1 MARPRLFDEEQ
12 VLDAAGAAFWARGYE
27 ATSTRDLSAVT
38 GLTASSL
45 YAAFGDKQ
53 TLFRRAFDRYLD
65 QTLHERM
72 TRLAA
77 LPAPALAITTFFHEM
92 IERSLA
98 DPQHRGC
105 LLVNSAAG
113 AAPEDT
119 ELKETV
125 ADELKR
131 IEHFFRDR
139 FSAGQAAGEI
149 AATHDAAD
157 AAANLL
163 AVLMGIRV
171 FARAR
176 PERNLLTAA
185 VRPMLAAFG
194 LPPLP

>member
-1 MARPRLFDEEQ
+1 MARPRTFDEDK
-12 VLDAAGAAFWARGYE
+12 VLDAAGDAFWARGYE
-27 ATSTRDLSAVT
+27 ATSTRELSAVT

-53 TLFRRAFDRYLD
+53 TLFRRAFDRYLG

-72 TRLAA
+72 TRLGG
-77 LPAPALAITTFFHEM
+77 LPSPALAITTFFHEM

-105 LLVNSAAG
+105 LLANSAAG

-119 ELKETV
+119 KLKEAV

-131 IEHFFRDR
+131 IERFFQDR
-139 FSAGQAAGEI
+139 FTAGQAVGEI
-149 AATHDAAD
+149 PAKHDAAD

-185 VRPMLAAFG
+185 VRPMLTAFD

>member
-1 MARPRLFDEEQ
+1 MARPRRFDEKA
-12 VLDAAGAAFWARGYE
+12 VLEAAGDAFWARGYE

-53 TLFRRAFDRYLD
+53 TLFRRAFEHYLG

-72 TRLAA
+72 TRLEG
-77 LPAPALAITTFFHEM
+77 LSSPALAITTFFHEM

-113 AAPEDT
+113 AAPEDI
-119 ELKETV
+119 ELKHAV
-125 ADELKR
+125 ANELKL
-131 IEHFFRDR
+131 IEGFFQGR
-139 FSAGQAAGEI
+139 FAAAQAKGEV
-149 AATHDAAD
+149 AARHDAEDVASH
-157 AAANLL
+157 LL

-176 PERNLLTAA
+176 PERKLLTAA
-185 VRPMLAAFG
+185 VRPMLAALD
-194 LPPLP
+194 LPPLS